1 MADHDPSWLIAVVG
15 EHLITAHEEESWVP
29 VAATQHITNERKTT

>member
-1 MADHDPSWLIAVVG
+1 MTDYDRAWLTEVVG

-29 VAATQHITNERKTT
+29 VAATQHITNTEKP